1 MAPVENDLVRLQE
14 NQINLSRPR
23 RCNFSKPME
32 PNAFYDL
39 MVKEITENRLGLGD
53 VPLSTLAGYYRRS
66 VVEHPERL
74 RFYRYNWSRRVEPMV
89 NLLRS
94 LPVRERPWRL
104 LDAGCGVGTESIFFS
119 LSRPDLDITG
129 VDIAERRLSAA
140 KARKEAHEVHLGRP
154 ISSRF
159 TSHDVFDLLRSQHY
173 DLIWSMESISH
184 IDPAE
189 KFVEDA
195 FQSLEALG
203 SLVISDSH
211 QLNPVVFLRALKHQ
225 RRGGHRDTRKVVG
238 GNSISYA
245 RERVFSV
252 PHLVSLLKAAGFHQV
267 RSQLS
272 IFFPKQLSH
281 FIDLLG
287 HWDSFWNRIPFLRYV
302 GGIYTITARK
312 L

>member
-1 MAPVENDLVRLQE
+1 M
-14 NQINLSRPR
+14 SRPR
-23 RCNFSKPME
+23 HYHPSKPMD

-39 MVKEITENRLGLGD
+39 MVKEITENRLRLD
-53 VPLSTLAGYYRRS
+53 EVRLAALAGYYRRS
-66 VVEHPERL
+66 VIEHPERL
-74 RFYRYNWSRRVEPMV
+74 RFYQYNWSRRVEPMV
-89 NLLRS
+89 NLLQS
-94 LPVRERPWRL
+94 LPARERPWRL

-119 LSRPDLDITG
+119 LSRPDLEITG

-140 KARKEAHEVHLGRP
+140 KARKEAQEVHLGRALS
-154 ISSRF
+154 IHF
-159 TSHDVFDLLRSQHY
+159 TAHDVFDLLRSRPY

-189 KFVEDA
+189 KFIEDA
-195 FQSLEALG
+195 FRSLEHGG

-211 QLNPVVFLRALKHQ
+211 RMNPVVFMRALKHQ
-225 RRGGHRDTRKVVG
+225 RKGGHRDTRKLVG
-238 GNSISYA
+238 GNSVSYA

-252 PHLVSLLKAAGFHQV
+252 PHLVSLLKRAGFHRI

-272 IFFPKQLSH
+272 IYFPNQRSH
-281 FIDLLG
+281 FIGVLR

-302 GGIYTITARK
+302 GGIYTITAGK